1 MAIYAV
7 HRKLP
12 GISMEDLGNAQK
24 LAIQTGEKMTAE
36 GKPVSYVKSQFYP
49 GNSTCTCF
57 FESDNENAVKEL
69 NQSASL
75 PFDTIEEVLELNP

>member
-7 HRKLP
+7 HRNLP

-24 LAIQTGEKMTAE
+24 LAIQTGEQMTAD
-36 GKPVSYVKSQFYP
+36 GQAVSYVKSQFFP
-49 GNSTCTCF
+49 ENSKCTCF
-57 FESDNENAVKEL
+57 FEAENAQSVKEL

-75 PFDTIEEVLELNP
+75 PFDTIEEVLELKP